1 MGDPPSFSG
10 TVHFRSAEFFVML
23 ITSSQRGGDGGSE
36 EKRKKSPMYVFTK
49 RSHGVKETI
58 RQGGNNSEV

>member
-10 TVHFRSAEFFVML
+10 TVHFRSAVFFVIL

-36 EKRKKSPMYVFTK
+36 KEGTKTNSFLFYYPIVSLNVQAVIKK
-49 RSHGVKETI
+49 
-58 RQGGNNSEV
+58 